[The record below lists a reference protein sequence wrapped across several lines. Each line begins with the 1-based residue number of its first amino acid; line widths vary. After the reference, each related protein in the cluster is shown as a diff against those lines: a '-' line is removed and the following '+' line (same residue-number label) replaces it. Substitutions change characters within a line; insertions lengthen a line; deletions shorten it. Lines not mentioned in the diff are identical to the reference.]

1 MAKLG
6 GLDAASVAAKKGVV
20 NEEELEKFIRGA
32 PVQAQ
37 AEQALPLKATVQT
50 DTPSKP
56 PPKKAKKATFT
67 RTNFSLSDKVNK
79 QIDQL
84 SLAPRT
90 FKASRSDVVRAG
102 VAALKAMPRADLVKL
117 LAEVVGA
124 DSDEESAQEE

>member
-1 MAKLG
+1 MGKLT
-6 GLDAASVAAKKGVV
+6 GLDAASVAAKKGTVD
-20 NEEELEKFIRGA
+20 EEALRKFIGGA

-37 AEQALPLKATVQT
+37 PEQPQPDQVPPATKAV
-50 DTPSKP
+50 
-56 PPKKAKKATFT
+56 KKAKKATFT

-102 VAALKAMPRADLVKL
+102 VVALKAMPKADLVKL

-124 DSDEESAQEE
+124 DHEEEGAQEE